1 MQCEDALN
9 LMSARLDGE
18 LSSDDRQRLDV
29 HLGAC
34 ADCRATAEAMQLQ
47 DAQLVRGFAPHR
59 RAAVGVAERVSAE
72 LRATSTSR
80 STRWVPVF
88 AAAAA
93 GFLLAVLLLRPWQK
107 VIEIRPGHD
116 GVGVASTR
124 PEGTAPPQ
132 QYASVGR
139 LDIATG
145 AVEVLAPGKSNWE
158 PMATGAS
165 VPASARVRT
174 GPGVRCEFAM
184 NDGSEVRLNEN
195 SELLLSEPRRL
206 DLKQGQVFSNVL
218 HGDQP
223 FQVAVASTTVTALG
237 TRFDVQRQQDAVVLA
252 VLQGTTKLDVAG
264 QEQIVNS
271 GQVVKL
277 AEGKLTRLEAADELD
292 RTTQW
297 IYSLLVHK
305 DPNNPELQDRVNQ
318 LFAQIGQG
326 KMELLREDELKG
338 LGDRCVLPLT
348 RYLQSKES
356 ERPEFRRIE
365 AARVIADVAQPW
377 CIPYLIELL
386 GDRDGNV
393 RRYAIQALRRLTS
406 GGPGPAPD
414 EWREMSPAQ
423 AHAAQIRWQLWW
435 RDNKSK
441 IPGASIVPAADLPAD
456 TRGS

>member
-1 MQCEDALN
+1 MNCEDALS
-9 LMSARLDGE
+9 LICARVDGE
-18 LSSDDRQRLDV
+18 LAPDDCQRLDA
-29 HLGAC
+29 HLAEC

-59 RAAVGVAERVSAE
+59 RAAAEVADRVSAQ
-72 LRATSTSR
+72 LRQAPLSR
-80 STRWVPVF
+80 SARWAGVF

-93 GFLLAVLLLRPWQK
+93 GFLLALLLVRPWQK
-107 VIEIRPGHD
+107 AIEIRTVPQGPQ
-116 GVGVASTR
+116 VSSTQG
-124 PEGTAPPQ
+124 GTAA
-132 QYASVGR
+132 QYASIGR

-145 AVEVLAPGKSNWE
+145 AVQVLLPGKSDWE

-165 VPASARVRT
+165 VAASARVRT

-206 DLKQGQVFSNVL
+206 DLKQGQVFSNVS
-218 HGDQP
+218 HGTQP

-237 TRFDVQRQQDAVVLA
+237 TRFDVRRQHDAVILA
-252 VLQGTTKLDVAG
+252 VLQGKTKLDVG
-264 QEQIVNS
+264 GSDQFVDQ
-271 GQVVKL
+271 GQVVRL
-277 AEGKLTRLEAADELD
+277 ADGKLTRLQAADELD
-292 RTTQW
+292 RATQW
-297 IYSLLVHK
+297 IYSLLIHK
-305 DPNNPELQDRVNQ
+305 DPNNPELQERVNQ

-348 RYLQSKES
+348 RYLQSNQS
-356 ERPEFRRIE
+356 EGQEFRRIE

-386 GDRDGNV
+386 GDRNGNV
-393 RRYAIQALRRLTS
+393 RASAIEALRRLTT

-414 EWREMSPAQ
+414 DWRNMSPSQ
-423 AHAAQIRWQLWW
+423 AHAAQVRWQLWW
-435 RDNKSK
+435 RENKSK
-441 IPGASIVPAADLPAD
+441 VPGASAAPPLEVPAD
-456 TRGS
+456 TQGR